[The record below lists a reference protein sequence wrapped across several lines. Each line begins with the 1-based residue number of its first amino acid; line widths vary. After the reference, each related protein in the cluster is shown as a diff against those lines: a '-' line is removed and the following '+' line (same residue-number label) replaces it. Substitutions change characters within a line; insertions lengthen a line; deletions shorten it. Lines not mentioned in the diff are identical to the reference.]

1 VVSGRAN
8 VDVFV
13 VGGGPAGLAAAIAAR
28 QRGMSVAVADG
39 TEPPIDKAC
48 GEGLMP
54 ETIAAL
60 GELGVDIQPDAGYR
74 FRGIRFLQ
82 QDAQVGGEF
91 PQGLG
96 VGIRRTILHEWL
108 IARAEEC
115 GVQLLWRTPV
125 AGITE
130 AGVHLSREF
139 VAARWIVGAD
149 GSGSRVRRWSGLDT
163 AARQT
168 QRYATRRHY
177 RVRPWSDHVEIY
189 WGHRAQAYV
198 TPIAREEVCIVV
210 TAKRVEDAD
219 FDPMLRDCPQLAQ
232 RLAGAQLASRE
243 RGAITQMHSLRS
255 VHSGNVALVGD
266 ASGGVDA
273 ITGEG
278 LRLAFRQ
285 AIALA
290 DAMERGDL
298 AIYARAHREQARKP
312 ALMGNLLLTLARN
325 DRLRVRSIRMLA
337 NRPQLFAR
345 LLSIHSG
352 QAALGDW
359 LSAGAQLGWRFLT
372 T

>member
-1 VVSGRAN
+1 MVSARAS

-13 VGGGPAGLAAAIAAR
+13 IGGGPAGLAAAIAAR

-54 ETIAAL
+54 EAITAL
-60 GELGVDIQPDAGYR
+60 GQLGVEIQPDAGYR

-82 QDAQVGGEF
+82 QDAQVEGKL

-96 VGIRRTILHEWL
+96 VGVRRTILHEWL
-108 IARAEEC
+108 ITRAEEC

-125 AGITE
+125 IGITKVGVQL
-130 AGVHLSREF
+130 AGEF
-139 VAARWIVGAD
+139 VASRWIVGAD
-149 GSGSRVRRWSGLDT
+149 GSGSRVRRWSGLDVAT
-163 AARQT
+163 GQS

-177 RVRPWSDHVEIY
+177 RVRPWSDYVEFY
-189 WGHRAQAYV
+189 WGRGAQAYV
-198 TPIAREEVCIVV
+198 TPIGQEEVCVV
-210 TAKRVEDAD
+210 VMARHVEDAS
-219 FDPMLRDCPQLAQ
+219 FESVLRDCPQLAQ
-232 RLAGAQLASRE
+232 RLAGAKLASRE
-243 RGAITQMHSLRS
+243 RGAITQMHSLRA
-255 VHSGNVALVGD
+255 VHSRNVALVGD

-285 AIALA
+285 AITLA

-298 AIYARAHREQARKP
+298 PSYARAHRQQMRNP
-312 ALMGNLLLTLARN
+312 ALMGHLLLTLARN
-325 DRLRVRSIRMLA
+325 DRLRSRSIRILA
-337 NRPQLFAR
+337 KRPQLFAR
-345 LLSIHSG
+345 LLSVNAG
-352 QAALGDW
+352 RAALGDW
-359 LSAGAQLGWRFLT
+359 LSAGAQIGWRFLT

>member
-1 VVSGRAN
+1 VVSGRAKK
-8 VDVFV
+8 DVFV
-13 VGGGPAGLAAAIAAR
+13 IGGGPAGLAAAIAAR

-60 GELGVDIQPDAGYR
+60 GELGVEIQPDAGYR

-82 QDAQVGGEF
+82 QDAQVDGKL

-96 VGIRRTILHEWL
+96 VGVRRTILHEWL
-108 IARAEEC
+108 ITRAKEC

-125 AGITE
+125 IGITA
-130 AGVHLSREF
+130 AGVQLAGEF

-149 GSGSRVRRWSGLDT
+149 GSGSRVRRWSGLDV
-163 AARQT
+163 AARQS

-177 RVRPWSDHVEIY
+177 RVCPWSDHVEFY
-189 WGHRAQAYV
+189 WGRGAQAYV
-198 TPIAREEVCIVV
+198 TPIGREEVCIVV
-210 TAKRVEDAD
+210 MARHVEDAS
-219 FDPMLRDCPQLAQ
+219 FESVLRDCPQLEQ
-232 RLAGAQLASRE
+232 RLAGAELASRE
-243 RGAITQMHSLRS
+243 RGAITQMHSLRA

-285 AIALA
+285 AITLA

-298 AIYARAHREQARKP
+298 PSYARAHHQQARKP
-312 ALMGNLLLTLARN
+312 ALMGDLLLTLARN
-325 DRLRVRSIRMLA
+325 DRLRTRSIRILA
-337 NRPQLFAR
+337 KRPQLFTR
-345 LLSIHSG
+345 LLAAHTG

-359 LSAGAQLGWRFLT
+359 LSAGAQLGWQFLT

>member
-1 VVSGRAN
+1 
-8 VDVFV
+8 
-13 VGGGPAGLAAAIAAR
+13 
-28 QRGMSVAVADG
+28 MSVAVADG
-39 TEPPIDKAC
+39 TEPPIDKSC

-60 GELGVDIQPDAGYR
+60 GELGVEIQPEAGYR

-82 QDAQVGGEF
+82 QNAQVGGEF
-91 PQGLG
+91 PHGLG

-108 IARAEEC
+108 IARAEQC

-125 AGITE
+125 AGITD
-130 AGVHLSREF
+130 AGVCLVRGFMAS
-139 VAARWIVGAD
+139 RWIVGAD
-149 GSGSRVRRWSGLDT
+149 GSGSRVRRWSGLD
-163 AARQT
+163 AAVRLS
-168 QRYATRRHY
+168 RRFATRRHY

-189 WGHRAQAYV
+189 WGRHAQAYV

-210 TAKRVEDAD
+210 MASRAEDCA
-219 FDPMLRDCPQLAQ
+219 FASLLQDCPQLAQ
-232 RLAGAQLASRE
+232 RLAGAELAGRE

-290 DAMERGDL
+290 DAMERDDL
-298 AIYARAHREQARKP
+298 AIYARAHRAQARKP
-312 ALMGNLLLTLARN
+312 ALVGDLLLTLARN
-325 DRLRVRSIRMLA
+325 DKLRARSIRTLA
-337 NRPQLFAR
+337 KRPQLFTR
-345 LLSIHSG
+345 LLAAHTG

-359 LSAGAQLGWRFLT
+359 LSTGAQLGWQFLT